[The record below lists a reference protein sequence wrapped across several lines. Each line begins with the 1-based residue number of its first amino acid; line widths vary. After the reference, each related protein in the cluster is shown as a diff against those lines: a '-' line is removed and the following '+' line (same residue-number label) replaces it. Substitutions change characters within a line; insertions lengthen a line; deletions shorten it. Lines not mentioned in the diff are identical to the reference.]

1 MLSFLISLLV
11 IFSAQAGDRPKQVIA
26 SCECVV
32 INDAGMPIR
41 PSHSLVG
48 TPVPVTSGEFDVH
61 GVGRLKSSYEQEN
74 CYELEDGELSMACS
88 VGAVKAKFNAEYR
101 CGEIARQYHPDK
113 IDGFTNG
120 SVDASTCYL
129 SLE

>member
-1 MLSFLISLLV
+1 MLSILISLFIGV
-11 IFSAQAGDRPKQVIA
+11 SAHAEDQPKQVIA

-32 INDAGMPIR
+32 LNDAGDPIR
-41 PSHSLVG
+41 PAHALVG

-61 GVGRLKSSYEQEN
+61 GIGRLKSPYEREN
-74 CYELEDGELSMACS
+74 CFELENGELSMACS
-88 VGAVKAKFNAEYR
+88 IGAVKAKFNAEYR
-101 CGEIARQYHPDK
+101 CGEIARQYHPNQ